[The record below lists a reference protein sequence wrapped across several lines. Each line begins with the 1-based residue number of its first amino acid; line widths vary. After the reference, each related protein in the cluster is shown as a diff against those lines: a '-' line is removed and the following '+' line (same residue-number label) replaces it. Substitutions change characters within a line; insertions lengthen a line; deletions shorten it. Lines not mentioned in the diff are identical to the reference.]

1 MLLLVKLEK
10 NYAIA
15 IVRDITERKLAEKE
29 LAASEE
35 RYKLLFESAA
45 EGILVVDVE
54 MQELKLVNKA
64 ACQMFGYTEQEMTGL
79 SISNLHP
86 VEFLKDLIPVFESQ
100 AQGNDP
106 ISGELPCKRKDGTL
120 FYANV
125 YSVTV
130 LIDDR
135 KHSIG
140 FFTDITA
147 HKEANEKVELF
158 RTLIEQSNDA
168 IELIDLETGRFLDC
182 NEKAFQSLGYTR
194 EEFLSLKLYD
204 IDPTLT
210 EDNYSETHRIDP

>member
-1 MLLLVKLEK
+1 MKLEK

-45 EGILVVDVE
+45 EGILVADVE
-54 MQELKLVNKA
+54 LQELKLVNKA
-64 ACQMFGYTEQEMTGL
+64 AYQMFGYTEKEMTGM
-79 SISNLHP
+79 SIMKLHP
-86 VEFLKDLIPVFESQ
+86 VEYLKDLISLFESQ

-106 ISGELPCKRKDGTL
+106 ISGELPCKRKDGKL
-120 FYANV
+120 FYANI

-130 LIDDR
+130 LINDR

-147 HKEANEKVELF
+147 HKEANEKVKLF

-182 NEKAFQSLGYTR
+182 NEKAFQALGYTR
-194 EEFLSLKLYD
+194 EEFLSLKLFD

-210 EDNYSETHRIDP
+210 EDNYSETHRINP